1 MLNENGSS
9 DQTAVVLVV
18 DDCTD
23 MHSIIRQIL
32 APIGVRIIHAFGGQ
46 ECLRSAAS
54 DLPSLILLDYNMPF
68 CDGMEVLQKLQSD
81 VRLADIPVILI
92 TGDND
97 PTLVAAAYAN
107 GVSDYIS
114 KPFLPVE
121 LRARVGA
128 VLKTQSLIKDLRHSA
143 KIDMLTGLPNRTGLF
158 ERIHHAIDLSR
169 HGLAAFAV
177 MFIDLDRFKLV
188 NDSLGHSSGDA
199 VLIEAAQRLQ
209 RSVQRTELAS
219 RNESNAVVARF
230 GGDEFVVLLECI
242 ASPEEA
248 ERIAERIL
256 SVMQA
261 PYMVGGRSIYS
272 NASIGVVTCSGQY
285 NTPEELIR
293 DADIAMYESKDGGRG
308 CYRVF
313 NSSMRNRAHN
323 RLQMDSDLRRAIELN
338 QFKLQYQPIVNLET
352 GRVESVEA
360 LIRWHHPDRGI
371 IPPLDFI
378 PFAEETGLIVAIGEW
393 VMRTACLQYADWQT
407 IDPSAMPN
415 HISINLSRQQL
426 VQCDLPH
433 AFQNILVESGIDPNC
448 VHFEITESEIMD
460 DLQASIQAINAL
472 RATGAKIDLDDF
484 GTGYSSLACLHELPI
499 DVLKLD
505 RSLVSSLDKGGY
517 FSKLVDLVLKLI
529 AGTKIQAVAEGIE
542 TIEQLARLKILG
554 CHLGQG
560 YYFSKPIDADRIQE
574 FVRKQQLQEES
585 FACVSSNSFAPVV
598 PTLFSVP
605 NLHAL

>member
-505 RSLVSSLDKGGY
+505 RSLVSSLEKGGY

-574 FVRKQQLQEES
+574 FVRKQQMHEES
-585 FACVSSNSFAPVV
+585 CACVSSNSFVPVV